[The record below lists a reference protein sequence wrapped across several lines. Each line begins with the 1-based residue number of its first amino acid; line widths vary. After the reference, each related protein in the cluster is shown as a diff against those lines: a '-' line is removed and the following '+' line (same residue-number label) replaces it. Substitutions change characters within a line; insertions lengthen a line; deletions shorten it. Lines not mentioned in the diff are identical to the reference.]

1 MVVGLFAIPKSRS
14 RFYHFPPQTRDHL
27 NPTSG
32 LANLCNNIGM
42 LNYRGWGSMG
52 CAYYRGW
59 GSMGCEGGGPWEVL
73 NNRGWGSMGSAEQQ
87 RVGVH
92 ERC

>member
-1 MVVGLFAIPKSRS
+1 
-14 RFYHFPPQTRDHL
+14 
-27 NPTSG
+27 
-32 LANLCNNIGM
+32 
-42 LNYRGWGSMG
+42 
-52 CAYYRGW
+52 
-59 GSMGCEGGGPWEVL
+59 MGCEGGGPWEVL